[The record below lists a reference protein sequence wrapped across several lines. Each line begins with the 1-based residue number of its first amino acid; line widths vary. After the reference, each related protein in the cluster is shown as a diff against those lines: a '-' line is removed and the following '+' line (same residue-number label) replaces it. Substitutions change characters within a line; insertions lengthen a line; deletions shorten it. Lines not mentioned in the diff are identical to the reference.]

1 MKAGVGWSPSPTHRP
16 ITSGTVKPSFQTSTI
31 LESWSSLIA
40 GRMSGGRSS
49 SATAWSGGVTAEGLV
64 QVDASLHAWHGRTA
78 RRNHAAWHGSRR
90 SAASLGPG
98 LDHLVKDV
106 AQQPRTGSVV
116 SAVAGIVGA
125 DPLATNLLGKGRV
138 EVRGRDRI

>member
-40 GRMSGGRSS
+40 GRMSGGRSN

-64 QVDASLHAWHGRTA
+64 SGGRVAPCNGTDAGRDATA
-78 RRNHAAWHGSRR
+78 AAPPLVFRR
-90 SAASLGPG
+90 SAAGLGPG
-98 LDHLVKDV
+98 LDHLVQDATQPPRPLGIV
-106 AQQPRTGSVV
+106 A
-116 SAVAGIVGA
+116 AVA
-125 DPLATNLLGKGRV
+125 
-138 EVRGRDRI
+138 